1 MPANT
6 PDFDPTADPYFNDE
20 SEDGLSAFERGEQQN
35 RARQAREAGIDR
47 LIEQHRGEVEGAC
60 RLRGERIR
68 MEDQVQRFEN
78 DPAYRARVSA
88 ARKARGILAF
98 SLGIVVLIFFADLFF
113 GTPDLAEDL
122 AHPVMS
128 LMPEAWLG
136 ESSAEGTENQAVAAD
151 GTSKPI
157 SDSNEQEDV
166 EQKSVSTPN
175 WLRLV
180 IGVVLSLVVLALTI
194 TVKLIGDETPLLRA
208 RRRLGAGDAHG
219 WRIIN
224 QQLWTR
230 RAIKLGYLVIMLGA
244 FSWLYTYAEKRAEVM
259 ESLASESTDEL
270 SWDNLGVSL
279 LSTGEVETDEATPA
293 PVADSAGADS
303 KKGGSLAL
311 GAAATYAMLFI
322 LHALLLMLPMP
333 QSTMD
338 MPLAGFN
345 PHRAGNRAAT
355 MKNQEDGL
363 LRGIVARIQTVR
375 RDDAIRETLI
385 TLSEPV
391 ARAVNELYER
401 DLMPLPAPVEV
412 IEPVFTYDT
421 TAEIYPDEAETDTPT
436 TDQPG
441 HRQNQR
447 TNFPEDEE
455 DPGQIIFG

>member
-6 PDFDPTADPYFNDE
+6 PNFDPTADPYFNDE

-35 RARQAREAGIDR
+35 RAQQTRETIIER
-47 LIEQHRGEVEGAC
+47 LVSQHRSEVEDAC

-68 MEDQVQRFEN
+68 TEDQVQRFES
-78 DPAYRARVSA
+78 DPAFRARVST

-98 SLGIVVLIFFADLFF
+98 SIGIVILIFFADLFLA
-113 GTPDLAEDL
+113 TPDLAEDL

-128 LMPEAWLG
+128 LMPESWLG
-136 ESSAEGTENQAVAAD
+136 ESSAEATENQAATGG
-151 GTSKPI
+151 GTANLS

-166 EQKSVSTPN
+166 EQKSVPTPN

-194 TVKLIGDETPLLRA
+194 TVKLIGDETSLLRA

-219 WRIIN
+219 WRTIN

-279 LSTGEVETDEATPA
+279 LSTGEVETDEAA
-293 PVADSAGADS
+293 PVPAVDSANADS
-303 KKGGSLAL
+303 KEGGNLAL
-311 GAAATYAMLFI
+311 GAAATYVMLFI

-338 MPLAGFN
+338 LPLAGFN
-345 PHRAGNRAAT
+345 PHRAGNRAAA
-355 MKNQEDGL
+355 MKLQEDGL

-375 RDDAIRETLI
+375 RDDDIRETLI

-421 TAEIYPDEAETDTPT
+421 TAEIYPDDEEPDTPT

-447 TNFPEDEE
+447 TTFPEDDE